1 MPVLTK
7 AGAIQTLLRI
17 FDAYGDQLTPEAW
30 SVCIKAV
37 IFRLVASLEAELRA
51 LELEGSN
58 KKVQDEWYDT
68 AVVVLNGISTL
79 LSNYLDVLIAHPSFD
94 SYWQQL
100 LGHFASLLDLQVLDI
115 STATFK
121 ALSQMLSHN
130 QDGSKQNFS
139 KTTIDLAW
147 ELWARGVPVGNVEN
161 MDKAPDNQNCLL
173 AYVGALRDVYR
184 LIQDDL
190 AVERIQRMLTLLRE
204 VMEVATPGTFIAD
217 IDHATPLQSQVLDV
231 LKIIRTDVSGAP
243 SALITQ
249 TSEFVSLAFADGGDA
264 ANQRTTQRRTYV
276 AMSKASMVILQSL
289 VQSHAADLNIY
300 GNGALLTALTAL
312 SKPIILKYQ
321 FPIIT
326 KSEQPW
332 RQATKSAVAILAAT
346 LGHLITSD
354 IPRTVLQDMWHV
366 IVGIA
371 NGITNADCEAPPDRV
386 NISDDENFDIASFI
400 QLRDLIIPSLGAE
413 VISDKT
419 RKLFAESLFRMSI
432 IHTPAPTESSLIY
445 GENGENEGE
454 VVGLSDL
461 YKTRRGRTIDPPPS
475 KRSKMSYVCL
485 DELFS
490 LVASQ
495 DEATTPQ
502 ITVQPPTP
510 RFPPPMPSA
519 GSAASEPPHVL
530 RVRLARIAAPYL
542 ILRAAMT
549 LRTYV
554 ADQPLRGRMPQP
566 LSQRKELAGIL
577 ERLVKLKSE
586 PEAIPD
592 TASVESEGRKHL
604 LRLYPLIVNAARV
617 SAMSGDANISKLLS
631 EALSV
636 VGSEL
641 GL

>member
-1 MPVLTK
+1 VLTK
-7 AGAIQTLLRI
+7 GGAIQTLLRI

-37 IFRLVASLEAELRA
+37 IFRLVASLESELRA
-51 LELEGSN
+51 LDQEGSD
-58 KKVQDEWYDT
+58 KKVQDEWHDT

-100 LGHFASLLDLQVLDI
+100 LGHFASLLDLEVLHI

-121 ALSQMLSHN
+121 ALSQMLSHF
-130 QDGSKQNFS
+130 QDGPRENFS

-147 ELWARGVPVGNVEN
+147 ELWARSIPVKPIEN

-173 AYVGALRDVYR
+173 AYVGALRDIYR

-190 AVERIQRMLTLLRE
+190 SVERIQRMLTLLRE
-204 VMEVATPGTFIAD
+204 VMEVATPGMFIAD
-217 IDHATPLQSQVLDV
+217 IDHTTPLQSQVLDV
-231 LKIIRTDVSGAP
+231 LKMIRTDVPGAP
-243 SALITQ
+243 SALIAQ
-249 TSEFVSLAFADGGDA
+249 TSDFVSLAFADDGDA
-264 ANQRTTQRRTYV
+264 ASQRTAQRRTYV

-289 VQSHAADLNIY
+289 VKSHATDLNIHR
-300 GNGALLTALTAL
+300 NGALLTALTAL

-346 LGHLITSD
+346 LGPLITSD
-354 IPRTVLQDMWHV
+354 IPRTLLQDMWRI
-366 IVGIA
+366 IVEIA

-386 NISDDENFDIASFI
+386 NISDDETFDIASFI
-400 QLRDLIIPSLGAE
+400 QLRDLIVPSLGAE
-413 VISDKT
+413 VISDQT
-419 RKLFAESLFRMSI
+419 RKLFAESLFRTSI
-432 IHTPAPTESSLIY
+432 VHAPAPNESSIIY
-445 GENGENEGE
+445 GENGENEGG
-454 VVGLSDL
+454 VLGLSDL
-461 YKTRRGRTIDPPPS
+461 YKTRRGRTIDPAPS
-475 KRSKMSYVCL
+475 KRTKMSYLCL

-502 ITVQPPTP
+502 ITLQPPTP
-510 RFPPPMPSA
+510 RFPSPMPST

-530 RVRLARIAAPYL
+530 RVRLARVAAPYL
-542 ILRAAMT
+542 ILRAALT
-549 LRTYV
+549 LRTYI

-577 ERLVKLKSE
+577 ERLIRLKSE

-592 TASVESEGRKHL
+592 TANVESEGRKHL
-604 LRLYPLIVNAARV
+604 LRLYPLIVSATTV
-617 SAMSGDANISKLLS
+617 SAMSGDASISKLLT
-631 EALSV
+631 EALRV
-636 VGSEL
+636 VGLEL